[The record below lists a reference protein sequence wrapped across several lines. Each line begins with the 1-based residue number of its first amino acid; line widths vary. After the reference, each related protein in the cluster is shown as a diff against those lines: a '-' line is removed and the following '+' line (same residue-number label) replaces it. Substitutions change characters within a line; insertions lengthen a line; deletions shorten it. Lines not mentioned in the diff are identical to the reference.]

1 MSITSLISYRA
12 RKRAAMS
19 YHPCI
24 WTPRDAVDTAN
35 AFHAELAGA
44 ERGTAVEAHPERA
57 GARIFSMGR
66 YRKARAMD
74 ALAVALL
81 LALMAALGVV
91 GYAASAKADTDTGM
105 RALAWEV
112 GPEVCAWL
120 DEHPS
125 IAGVMSA
132 GQAIASQ
139 GYTAEEAGEV
149 IAYAAFDICQRHIP
163 LLRQFVA
170 TFGPRQVA

>member
-1 MSITSLISYRA
+1 MITKLSTYRA
-12 RKRAAMS
+12 RKRAAQS
-19 YHPCI
+19 YHPCT

-35 AFHAELAGA
+35 AFHAELAHA
-44 ERGTAVEAHPERA
+44 ERGTAVEAHPERT
-57 GARIFSMGR
+57 ARVFSMSR
-66 YRKARAMD
+66 YRKARVMD

-81 LALMAALGVV
+81 IALMAALGVV

-105 RALAWEV
+105 RALAWEI
-112 GPEVCAWL
+112 GPEVCAYL